1 MSSLVA
7 ERRSNGWAGAPT
19 TAGLDDAAVRLLGAS
34 KRFGK
39 VVALEDATLSIRR
52 GELMTLLGPSG
63 CGKTTTLR
71 LIAGLLQ
78 PDEGEI
84 FIAGRPVAGVPPNK
98 RDVGIV
104 FQNYALF
111 PHMTV
116 GANVA
121 FGLEMRGVSRG
132 DVRQRVSAALALV
145 QLVGVESRYPHQ
157 LSGGQQQRVALARA
171 LVFRPAV
178 LLLDE
183 PLAALDK
190 RLRMDMELK
199 MLQRQVG
206 ITTIFVTHD
215 QEEALTLSDRIAVM
229 NAGRIEQLGT
239 PEDIY
244 ERPATPFVLEF
255 IGRANMFV
263 GELGAEDGRPVLRA
277 GALTLAVPEASAGA
291 SHGRAILAI
300 RPERVRLCVAPPAN
314 GATAGVN
321 VVSAAVTNVVY
332 LGSHAHYYVRLAT
345 GEELVA
351 YHSAAEGPAIKVESH
366 VWATWRT
373 EDVRVVPA

>member
-1 MSSLVA
+1 VA
-7 ERRSNGWAGAPT
+7 E
-19 TAGLDDAAVRLLGAS
+19 VEFAS
-34 KRFGK
+34 VWKRFGG
-39 VVALEDATLSIRR
+39 VAAVAGISVPVER
-52 GELMTLLGPSG
+52 GEFVALLGPSG

-84 FIAGRPVAGVPPNK
+84 FIRGRPVAGVPPNK

-116 GANVA
+116 AGNVA
-121 FGLEMRGVSRG
+121 FGLQMRGVSGR
-132 DVRQRVSAALALV
+132 DVRKQVGEALELV
-145 QLVGVESRYPHQ
+145 QLGSLEARYPHQ

-190 RLRMDMELK
+190 RLRLDMQVELK
-199 MLQRQVG
+199 TLQRQVG

-244 ERPATPFVLEF
+244 ERPATAFVLEF
-255 IGRANMFV
+255 IGRANMFP
-263 GELGAEDGRPVLRA
+263 GEIGTQDGRPVLRA
-277 GALTLAVPEASAGA
+277 GALTLAVPDAGA
-291 SHGRAILAI
+291 RDGRAILAI
-300 RPERVRLCVAPPAN
+300 RPERVRLCAAPPA
-314 GATAGVN
+314 GEAN
-321 VVSAAVTNVVY
+321 VVSAQVTNVVY

-351 YHSAAEGPAIKVESH
+351 FQSVAEGPAVNVDAP
-366 VWATWRT
+366 VWVTWRT
-373 EDVRVVPA
+373 EDVRIVPA

>member
-1 MSSLVA
+1 VA
-7 ERRSNGWAGAPT
+7 E
-19 TAGLDDAAVRLLGAS
+19 VEFAS
-34 KRFGK
+34 VWKRFGR
-39 VVALEDATLSIRR
+39 VAAVAGISVPVER
-52 GELMTLLGPSG
+52 GEFVALLGPSG

-84 FIAGRPVAGVPPNK
+84 FIRGRPMAGVPPNR

-116 GANVA
+116 AGNVA
-121 FGLEMRGVSRG
+121 FGLQMRGVSGRE
-132 DVRQRVSAALALV
+132 VRRQVGEALALV
-145 QLVGVESRYPHQ
+145 QLAEFEGRYPHQ

-190 RLRMDMELK
+190 RLRMDMQVELK
-199 MLQRQVG
+199 TLQRQVG

-244 ERPATPFVLEF
+244 ERPATSFVLEF
-255 IGRANMFV
+255 IGRANVFV
-263 GELGAEDGRPVLRA
+263 GELGALDGRPVLRS
-277 GALTLAVPEASAGA
+277 GALTLVVPETGA
-291 SHGRAILAI
+291 QLGRAILAI
-300 RPERVRLCVAPPAN
+300 RPERVRLCSTPPAG
-314 GATAGVN
+314 GAN
-321 VVSAAVTNVVY
+321 VVSAEVTNVVY
-332 LGSHAHYYVRLAT
+332 LGSHAHYYIRLAT
-345 GEELVA
+345 GQELVA
-351 YHSAAEGPAIKVESH
+351 FQSAAEGPAIKVQAR

-373 EDVRVVPA
+373 EDVRVVPV

>member
-1 MSSLVA
+1 M
-7 ERRSNGWAGAPT
+7 
-19 TAGLDDAAVRLLGAS
+19 
-34 KRFGK
+34 
-39 VVALEDATLSIRR
+39 
-52 GELMTLLGPSG
+52 
-63 CGKTTTLR
+63 
-71 LIAGLLQ
+71 
-78 PDEGEI
+78 
-84 FIAGRPVAGVPPNK
+84 AGVPPNK

-116 GANVA
+116 AGNVA
-121 FGLEMRGVSRG
+121 FGLQMRGVSGR
-132 DVRQRVSAALALV
+132 DVRRRVGEALELV
-145 QLVGVESRYPHQ
+145 QLAGFESRYPHQ

-190 RLRMDMELK
+190 RLRTDMQVELK
-199 MLQRQVG
+199 SLQRQVG

-229 NAGRIEQLGT
+229 NGGRIEQLGT

-244 ERPATPFVLEF
+244 ERPATSFVLEF
-255 IGRANMFV
+255 IGRANVFA
-263 GELGAEDGRPVLRA
+263 GELGAQDGRPVFRA
-277 GALTLAVPEASAGA
+277 GALTLAVPEASARQ
-291 SHGRAILAI
+291 GRAILAI
-300 RPERVRLCVAPPAN
+300 RPERVRLCAEPPP
-314 GATAGVN
+314 GGGN
-321 VVSAAVTNVVY
+321 VVSAEVTNVVY

-351 YHSAAEGPAIKVESH
+351 FQSVAEGPAVKVEAR
-366 VWATWRT
+366 VWLTWRT
-373 EDVRVVPA
+373 EDVRVVSA

>member
-1 MSSLVA
+1 VA
-7 ERRSNGWAGAPT
+7 E
-19 TAGLDDAAVRLLGAS
+19 VEFAS
-34 KRFGK
+34 VWKRFGS
-39 VVALEDATLSIRR
+39 VAAVAGISVPVER
-52 GELMTLLGPSG
+52 GEFVALLGPSG

-84 FIAGRPVAGVPPNK
+84 FIRGRPMAGVPPNK

-116 GANVA
+116 AGNVA
-121 FGLEMRGVSRG
+121 FGLQMRGVSGR
-132 DVRQRVSAALALV
+132 DVRRRVGEALELV
-145 QLVGVESRYPHQ
+145 QLAGFESRYPHQ

-190 RLRMDMELK
+190 RLRTDMQVELK

-244 ERPATPFVLEF
+244 ERPATSFVLEF
-255 IGRANMFV
+255 IGRANVFA
-263 GELGAEDGRPVLRA
+263 GELGAQDGQPVFRA
-277 GALTLAVPEASAGA
+277 GALTLAVPEASAQRGLA
-291 SHGRAILAI
+291 GRAILAI
-300 RPERVRLCVAPPAN
+300 RPERVRLCVAPPADGGN
-314 GATAGVN
+314 AN
-321 VVSAAVTNVVY
+321 VVSAEVTNVVY

-351 YHSAAEGPAIKVESH
+351 FQSAAEGSAIKVDGR
-366 VWATWRT
+366 VWVTWRT
-373 EDVRVVPA
+373 EDVRVVPAGPEISFVPTDRSGTL

>member
-1 MSSLVA
+1 VA
-7 ERRSNGWAGAPT
+7 E
-19 TAGLDDAAVRLLGAS
+19 VEFAS
-34 KRFGK
+34 VWKRFGS
-39 VVALEDATLSIRR
+39 VAAVAGISVPVER
-52 GELMTLLGPSG
+52 GEFVALLGPSG

-84 FIAGRPVAGVPPNK
+84 FIRGRPVAGVPPNK

-116 GANVA
+116 AGNVA
-121 FGLEMRGVSRG
+121 FGLEMRGVPSRE
-132 DVRQRVSAALALV
+132 VRRRVGEALDLV
-145 QLVGVESRYPHQ
+145 QLAGLDRRYPHQ

-171 LVFRPAV
+171 LVIRPAV

-190 RLRMDMELK
+190 RLRMDMQVELK
-199 MLQRQVG
+199 TLQRQVG

-229 NAGRIEQLGT
+229 NAGRIEQVGT

-244 ERPATPFVLEF
+244 ERPATSFVLEF
-255 IGRANMFV
+255 IGRANVFA
-263 GELGAEDGRPVLRA
+263 GELGAENGRPVLRA
-277 GALTLAVPEASAGA
+277 GALTLAVPEGGA
-291 SHGRAILAI
+291 REGRAILAI
-300 RPERVRLCVAPPAN
+300 RPERVRLGAAPPE
-314 GATAGVN
+314 GTGN
-321 VVSAAVTNVVY
+321 VVSAEVTNVVY

-351 YHSAAEGPAIKVESH
+351 FQSAAEGPAIKVGAR

-373 EDVRVVPA
+373 EDVRVVPG

>member
-1 MSSLVA
+1 
-7 ERRSNGWAGAPT
+7 
-19 TAGLDDAAVRLLGAS
+19 
-34 KRFGK
+34 
-39 VVALEDATLSIRR
+39 
-52 GELMTLLGPSG
+52 
-63 CGKTTTLR
+63 
-71 LIAGLLQ
+71 
-78 PDEGEI
+78 
-84 FIAGRPVAGVPPNK
+84 VPPNK

-116 GANVA
+116 AGNVA
-121 FGLEMRGVSRG
+121 FGLQMRGVSKRE
-132 DVRQRVSAALALV
+132 VRRQVGEALALV
-145 QLVGVESRYPHQ
+145 QLAGFEARYPHQ

-190 RLRMDMELK
+190 RLRMDMQVELK
-199 MLQRQVG
+199 TLQRQVG

-244 ERPATPFVLEF
+244 ERPATSFVLEF
-255 IGRANMFV
+255 IGRANVFV
-263 GELGAEDGRPVLRA
+263 GELGAQDGRPVLRS
-277 GALTLAVPEASAGA
+277 GALTLAVPQTSAP
-291 SHGRAILAI
+291 HGRAILAI
-300 RPERVRLCVAPPAN
+300 RPERVRLCLAPA
-314 GATAGVN
+314 AGEG
-321 VVSAAVTNVVY
+321 SALSAQVTNVVY

-345 GEELVA
+345 GEALVA
-351 YHSAAEGPAIKVESH
+351 FQTAAEGPAIKVGAP